1 MRIILILSGLILL
14 TACGG
19 GNRLNSGG
27 NTAATRGAT
36 GEISRA
42 CLAADRSA
50 ATPQLCGCIQGVA
63 NREMSTSD
71 RSRIARFFADPEF
84 AHAIRISD
92 TPANDDFWRR
102 YQAFTASARAQCG

>member
-1 MRIILILSGLILL
+1 MRTLLILSGLIFL

-19 GNRLNSGG
+19 GRDRVNSG
-27 NTAATRGAT
+27 NTRGAT

-63 NREMSTSD
+63 NRELSSSD

-92 TPANDDFWRR
+92 TPANDAFWERF
-102 YQAFTASARAQCG
+102 QAFTASARAQCG